1 VVAGQVFFT
10 NFNDQTAW
18 FKVLLRSVKNLV
30 GAKDGLFVSIVC
42 RKQLTKTAPASVEFI
57 FPQNKQ
63 PIIDIPSMKFYN

>member
-42 RKQLTKTAPASVEFI
+42 RKQLTKTAPLSDEFI
-57 FPQNKQ
+57 LPHHKQ
-63 PIIDIPSMKFYN
+63 PIVNNSVNEIL